1 MTVWSHAIS
10 SVLNITS
17 RFTVLL
23 KRIILVSLYIGD
35 NELTAIFTIQFN
47 LGKIV
52 YRSPTQAEHQNN
64 KVLTFSHLYS
74 IFSKISILFVF

>member
-23 KRIILVSLYIGD
+23 KRIILVSSYIGD
-35 NELTAIFTIQFN
+35 SELTAIFTIQFN

-52 YRSPTQAEHQNN
+52 YRSQYKVSIKTTRYLHFPISTQFLA
-64 KVLTFSHLYS
+64 K
-74 IFSKISILFVF
+74 